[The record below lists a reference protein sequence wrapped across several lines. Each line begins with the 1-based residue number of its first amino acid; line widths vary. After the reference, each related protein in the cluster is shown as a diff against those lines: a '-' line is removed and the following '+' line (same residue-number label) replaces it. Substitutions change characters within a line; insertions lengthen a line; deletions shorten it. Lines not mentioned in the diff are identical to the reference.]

1 MENYLLY
8 GVTIIF
14 TVISFYKDRKK
25 TKMALKK
32 AWKAFE
38 RYLTGYGSQAGEIF
52 EIPVDK
58 EIHIERRRK
67 YGCCCR

>member
-32 AWKAFE
+32 A
-38 RYLTGYGSQAGEIF
+38 
-52 EIPVDK
+52 
-58 EIHIERRRK
+58 
-67 YGCCCR
+67 